1 MEGKAIYSALQA
13 VQRDLKAPK
22 GQYNS
27 FGKYKYRSCED
38 IVEAVK
44 PLLNEQGL
52 ILTMSDEVV
61 GVADRVYIK
70 ATCKVIDV
78 ANGDVIET
86 SALARESLT
95 KKGMDDSQIT
105 GTASSYARKYA
116 LNGLFAI
123 DDTKDADTDQYKQ
136 QTNGSNSP
144 QNRPQASAKQ
154 NAGTYKGNTVNNA
167 TDEMRA
173 KAIKSLNAEIER
185 TGVASTEVAAIAKAK
200 YGKASVKEMTTGQ
213 ICELANKLES
223 YLMEQINE
231 ASA

>member
-1 MEGKAIYSALQA
+1 MAGKAIYAALLA
-13 VQRDLKAPK
+13 VQRELKAPK

-136 QTNGSNSP
+136 QTNGAQTA
-144 QNRPQASAKQ
+144 QNGAGRAQ
-154 NAGTYKGNTVNNA
+154 NANKGNYKGNAQNNA
-167 TDEMRA
+167 TNGNDAMRA
-173 KAIKSLNAEIER
+173 KAVKSLSAEIER
-185 TGVASTEVAAIAKAK
+185 MGVTAQEVSAIAGVKF
-200 YGKASVKEMTTGQ
+200 GKTSTKDMTTNE
-213 ICELANKLES
+213 ICDLTNNLES
-223 YLMEQINE
+223 WIMEQ
-231 ASA
+231 SA

>member
-1 MEGKAIYSALQA
+1 MAGKPIYAALQA
-13 VQRDLKAPK
+13 VQRELKAPK

-27 FGKYKYRSCED
+27 FGNYKYRSCED

-136 QTNGSNSP
+136 QTSGSQTP
-144 QNRPQASAKQ
+144 QNRPQQAA
-154 NAGTYKGNTVNNA
+154 NIDKGNSNN
-167 TDEMRA
+167 DMRN
-173 KAIKSLNAEIER
+173 KAIKALNEAIKQCGV
-185 TGVASTEVAAIAKAK
+185 TGQEVSAIAGVK
-200 YGKASVKEMTTGQ
+200 YNKISIKEMTVGE
-213 ICELANKLES
+213 ISDLANNLQM
-223 YLMEQINE
+223 YIQQQLG
-231 ASA
+231 ATA